1 MQFPFYKMR
10 YSVESRERRYIKG
23 YGFLSFT
30 KKLGKNISNKY
41 SQKLVGNAK
50 KSATDVIKTASKTA
64 IEKTA
69 EATGDL
75 IGNKI
80 AERLRVYQKNLENY
94 HQRNCIQIKLIMEY
108 QKKDI
113 YLQKKGSK
121 FLMNYD
127 WYNNII
133 M

>member
-1 MQFPFYKMR
+1 MDKMQFPFYKMR
-10 YSVESRERRYIKG
+10 YSVAPRERRYIKG
-23 YGFLSFT
+23 YGILSFA

-80 AERLRVYQKNLENY
+80 ADKITSVS
-94 HQRNCIQIKLIMEY
+94 
-108 QKKDI
+108 KKFNE
-113 YLQKKGSK
+113 LPPTELHS
-121 FLMNYD
+121 N
-127 WYNNII
+127 
-133 M
+133 